1 MAVTDG
7 PSTRER
13 VVEVALSSFAARG
26 FEATSLDDVA
36 AELGVTKQ
44 TVLYYHP
51 SKDALLGAVIERSV
65 AELAGVLRAA
75 GRRGVERGDP
85 LQEVVDALFR
95 IGAQRPELLELVRE
109 ALRLGPPASTRL
121 TAELSPLLDELAGGV
136 PRGRVHRRGHG
147 GGHGHR
153 GRRAARPRHRAHPGR
168 APAPPPGPAR
178 LPHRRAGL
186 SGSQRLVLKPARRS
200 WRSSAS
206 ATSSSMS
213 CP

>member
-65 AELAGVLRAA
+65 AELAAVLREA

-121 TAELSPLLDELAGGV
+121 DRRAVAAARRAG
-136 PRGRVHRRGHG
+136 RGRPREVGVHRRGHG

-168 APAPPPGPAR
+168 APAPPPGAAR
-178 LPHRRAGL
+178 LPHRRPGL
-186 SGSQRLVLKPARRS
+186 SGV
-200 WRSSAS
+200 SAW
-206 ATSSSMS
+206 
-213 CP
+213 C

>member
-13 VVEVALSSFAARG
+13 VVDVALSSFAARG
-26 FEATSLDDVA
+26 FEATSLDDVD

-65 AELAGVLRAA
+65 AELAAVLRAA
-75 GRRGVERGDP
+75 GRRGVERGEP

-109 ALRLGPPASTRL
+109 ALRLGPPA
-121 TAELSPLLDELAGGV
+121 
-136 PRGRVHRRGHG
+136 
-147 GGHGHR
+147 
-153 GRRAARPRHRAHPGR
+153 
-168 APAPPPGPAR
+168 
-178 LPHRRAGL
+178 
-186 SGSQRLVLKPARRS
+186 
-200 WRSSAS
+200 
-206 ATSSSMS
+206 
-213 CP
+213 

>member
-36 AELGVTKQ
+36 AELGV
-44 TVLYYHP
+44 
-51 SKDALLGAVIERSV
+51 LGAVIERGV
-65 AELAGVLRAA
+65 AELAAVLRAA

-136 PRGRVHRRGHG
+136 PREVVFTAAAMVVGMATEVDVLRGLGIAPTRGALRRRRRVLLDYLTDALG
-147 GGHGHR
+147 
-153 GRRAARPRHRAHPGR
+153 
-168 APAPPPGPAR
+168 
-178 LPHRRAGL
+178 
-186 SGSQRLVLKPARRS
+186 
-200 WRSSAS
+200 
-206 ATSSSMS
+206 
-213 CP
+213 

>member
-65 AELAGVLRAA
+65 AELAAVLRTA

-136 PRGRVHRRGHG
+136 PREVVFTAAAMVVGMATEVDVLRGLGIAPTRGALRRRRRVLLDYLTDALG
-147 GGHGHR
+147 
-153 GRRAARPRHRAHPGR
+153 
-168 APAPPPGPAR
+168 
-178 LPHRRAGL
+178 
-186 SGSQRLVLKPARRS
+186 
-200 WRSSAS
+200 
-206 ATSSSMS
+206 
-213 CP
+213 